1 MDKTMGTPILQ
12 ELHLKLLV
20 VMVNRIEEATGFS
33 AETTSSMIFLCSIGP
48 IVGKHLAQAGVN
60 WFLGPFLPWD
70 VYMYPMGAQWR
81 KHDDQVSCVE
91 S

>member
-1 MDKTMGTPILQ
+1 MDKTMGSPILQ

-60 WFLGPFLPWD
+60 WFLRSQ
-70 VYMYPMGAQWR
+70 A
-81 KHDDQVSCVE
+81 VSSLGCIRV
-91 S
+91 SNGCSVAKA